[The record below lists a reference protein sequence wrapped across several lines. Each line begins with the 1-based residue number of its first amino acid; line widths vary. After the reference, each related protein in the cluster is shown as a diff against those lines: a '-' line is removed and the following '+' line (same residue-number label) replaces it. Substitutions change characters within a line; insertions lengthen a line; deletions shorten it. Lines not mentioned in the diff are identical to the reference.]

1 MCQANEAGRA
11 EAFEYWV
18 TGRTESAGKLAA
30 MTGCPE
36 CGYEFESLDRPH
48 ILHALTALAG
58 ELRQLLD
65 SVDARL
71 LRAHPRQDSWSALE
85 YGCHVRDVLRFQRD
99 RVAAAQAE
107 DGPAFT
113 SMRRDER
120 ALEERYNDQDPRVVG
135 EQLNAAAGDLAAT
148 LIALDQAGWLRTGV
162 YPWPVRAVRT
172 VEWIG
177 RRTVHELA
185 HHLFDCQRLLAT
197 QRG

>member
-1 MCQANEAGRA
+1 
-11 EAFEYWV
+11 
-18 TGRTESAGKLAA
+18 

-36 CGYEFESLDRPH
+36 CGYEFESLDHPH
-48 ILHALTALAG
+48 ILRALSELAA

-65 SVDARL
+65 SADASL
-71 LRAHPRQDSWSALE
+71 LRAHPRQGSWSALE
-85 YGCHVRDVLRFQRD
+85 YGCHVRDVLKFQRE

-107 DGPAFT
+107 DVPTFA

-120 ALEERYNDQDPRVVG
+120 ALDEHYNDQDPRAVG
-135 EQLNAAAGDLAAT
+135 GQLAAAGGDLAAT
-148 LIALDQAGWLRTGV
+148 LSALDEAGWLRTGV

-185 HHLFDCQRLLAT
+185 HHLFDCQRLLAAS
-197 QRG
+197 RG

>member
-1 MCQANEAGRA
+1 
-11 EAFEYWV
+11 
-18 TGRTESAGKLAA
+18 
-30 MTGCPE
+30 MTGCTE

-48 ILHALTALAG
+48 ILSAVLALAG

-65 SVDARL
+65 AADTQE
-71 LRAHPRQDSWSALE
+71 LRAHPRQGSWSALE

-107 DGPAFT
+107 DVPTFT

-120 ALEERYNDQDPRVVG
+120 AVEERYNDQDPGAVG
-135 EQLNAAAGDLAAT
+135 GQLAAAADDLAAT
-148 LIALDQAGWLRTGV
+148 LRALDEAGWLRTGV
-162 YPWPVRAVRT
+162 YPWPVRSVRT

-177 RRTVHELA
+177 RRTAHELA

-197 QRG
+197 PRG